1 MAIMGLGKGVF
12 MASASVID
20 ALLITLGIDSSG
32 VKSGMAQ
39 AENTIA
45 ASAKNIMNNILAP
58 LAAAFAIGSAF
69 KEYISNAAAAGLLAE
84 TIGESAEDIS
94 AWAGAVD
101 RAGGDAAAF
110 EGTILS
116 LNDKMLEF
124 TTTGTSS
131 IAPAL
136 AQLGIS
142 ARNAGGDIKSSIDIL
157 EDLSKI
163 AGTMDNKR
171 FTSLAQSLGIDNG
184 TIMLLSKGSAS
195 VSELIERQ
203 KLLGV
208 MNRQDA
214 ETAMLMK
221 NAFKDLIQVL
231 RSISTIIMQFVV
243 PPLTFLTNKL
253 VDFVLYIR
261 EHEVFLRAVI
271 AGIAAVLT
279 GILLPAL
286 IKIGAAMLANP
297 LTWIFIGIATA
308 VLGVSLLIEDLFVYM
323 QGGQSAL
330 AGFWSMFGS
339 GQQISEK
346 LSKIWVKIKDIFDK
360 FLSTAIKNLKLLFKM
375 IGSIV
380 EIVLTFASHL
390 GYIADIIKSIFT
402 FDGQGLKDA
411 FEGFLVSGGKIVD
424 IFIRIIGYIKEA
436 ALNFLDFLGVK
447 EPLMQFFNW
456 LDNIASAVFGK
467 ISGFV
472 SGIADGFKS
481 FGSGIVNFFTGDNKP
496 SPAHA
501 LPADAINNSGKTV
514 SSTTSVSV
522 GAITVTSP
530 NADPKAVAVEIP
542 AAMYN
547 KYKNMAAAANTGVNY

>member
-1 MAIMGLGKGVF
+1 

-20 ALLITLGIDSSG
+20 ALLITLGVDSSG

-45 ASAKNIMNNILAP
+45 QGAKNIMNNILAP

-69 KEYISNAAAAGLLAE
+69 KEYISNAAAAGLLAD

-101 RAGGDAAAF
+101 RAGGDAATF
-110 EGTILS
+110 EGTISS

-124 TTTGTSS
+124 TNTGTSS
-131 IAPAL
+131 IAPVL
-136 AQLGIS
+136 SQLGIS
-142 ARNAGGDIKSSIDIL
+142 ARKAGGDIKSSIDIL

-208 MNRQDA
+208 MSKQDA

-221 NAFKDLIQVL
+221 NAFKDLLQVI

-243 PPLTFLTNKL
+243 PPLTYLTNKL

-279 GILLPAL
+279 AVLLPAL

-297 LTWIFIGIATA
+297 LTWIFIGIAAA

-323 QGGQSAL
+323 QGGKSAL
-330 AGFWSMFGS
+330 AGFWAIFGS

-346 LSKIWVKIKDIFDK
+346 LSKIWVKLKDIFDK
-360 FLSTAIKNLKLLFKM
+360 FLSMAVKNFKTLFKM

-390 GYIADIIKSIFT
+390 GYIANIIKSIFT

-411 FEGFLVSGGKIVD
+411 FAGFLVSGEKIVD
-424 IFIRIIGYIKEA
+424 IFIRIIGYIKEGI
-436 ALNFLDFLGVK
+436 LNFLDFLGVK

-472 SGIADGFKS
+472 SSIVDGFKS
-481 FGSGIVNFFTGDNKP
+481 FGSGIVNFFADGGSP

-501 LPADAINNSGKTV
+501 LPAGAINNNGKTV
-514 SSTTSVSV
+514 SSSTTVSV

-530 NADPKAVAVEIP
+530 NADPKAVAAEIP
-542 AAMYN
+542 AAMNN
-547 KYKNMAAAANTGVNY
+547 KYQNMAAVANAGVAY

>member
-1 MAIMGLGKGVF
+1 

-45 ASAKNIMNNILAP
+45 QGAKNIMNNILAP

-69 KEYISNAAAAGLLAE
+69 KEYISNAAAAGLLAD

-110 EGTILS
+110 EGTISS

-131 IAPAL
+131 IAPVL

-142 ARNAGGDIKSSIDIL
+142 ARKAGGDIKSSIDIL

-171 FTSLAQSLGIDNG
+171 FTNLAHSLGIDNG

-208 MNRQDA
+208 MSRQDA
-214 ETAMLMK
+214 ETALLMK
-221 NAFKDLIQVL
+221 NAFKDLLQVL

-279 GILLPAL
+279 AVLLPAL
-286 IKIGAAMLANP
+286 IKIGAVMLANP
-297 LTWIFIGIATA
+297 LTWIFIGIAAA
-308 VLGVSLLIEDLFVYM
+308 VIGVSLLIEDLFVYM
-323 QGGQSAL
+323 QGGKSAL
-330 AGFWSMFGS
+330 AGFWSIFGS

-346 LSKIWVKIKDIFDK
+346 LSNIWVKLKDIFSSL
-360 FLSTAIKNLKLLFKM
+360 LSTAIKNFK
-375 IGSIV
+375 ILVKTVASLV
-380 EIVLTFASHL
+380 DFVLTLGSYL
-390 GYIADIIKSIFT
+390 GYMLNLIGSIFT
-402 FDGQGLKDA
+402 FDGEGIKKA
-411 FEGFLVSGGKIVD
+411 FEGLGVAADRMLQI
-424 IFIRIIGYIKEA
+424 IIRLGGYIKEA
-436 ALNFLDFLGVK
+436 VLNLFDFLGVK

-472 SGIADGFKS
+472 SSIVDGFKS
-481 FGSGIVNFFTGDNKP
+481 FGSGIVNFFADGGSP

-501 LPADAINNSGKTV
+501 LPAGAINNNGKTV
-514 SSTTSVSV
+514 SSSTTVSV

-530 NADPKAVAVEIP
+530 NADPKAVAAEIP
-542 AAMYN
+542 AAMNN
-547 KYKNMAAAANTGVNY
+547 KYQNMAAVANAGVNY

>member
-1 MAIMGLGKGVF
+1 

-208 MNRQDA
+208 MSRQDA

-279 GILLPAL
+279 AVLLPAL
-286 IKIGAAMLANP
+286 VKIGAAMLANP
-297 LTWIFIGIATA
+297 LTWIFITIATA

-330 AGFWSMFGS
+330 VGFWSMFGS

-390 GYIADIIKSIFT
+390 GYIADIIKSIFS
-402 FDGQGLKDA
+402 FDGQGLKNA
-411 FEGFLVSGGKIVD
+411 FEGFLVSGEKIVD

-436 ALNFLDFLGVK
+436 ALNFLDFLGIK

-472 SGIADGFKS
+472 SGIADGFKY
-481 FGSGIVNFFTGDNKP
+481 FGSGIVNFFTSDNSP

-501 LPADAINNSGKTV
+501 LPAGAINNSGKTV

-530 NADPKAVAVEIP
+530 NADPKAVAAEIP
-542 AAMYN
+542 AAMDN

>member
-1 MAIMGLGKGVF
+1 

-20 ALLITLGIDSSG
+20 ALLITLGVDSSG

-45 ASAKNIMNNILAP
+45 QGAKNIMNNILAP

-69 KEYISNAAAAGLLAE
+69 KEYISNAAAAGLLAD

-110 EGTILS
+110 EGTISS

-124 TTTGTSS
+124 TNTGTSS
-131 IAPAL
+131 IAPVL
-136 AQLGIS
+136 SQLGIS
-142 ARNAGGDIKSSIDIL
+142 ARKAGGDIKSSIDIL

-171 FTSLAQSLGIDNG
+171 FTNLAHSLGIDNG

-208 MNRQDA
+208 MSRQDA
-214 ETAMLMK
+214 ETALLMK
-221 NAFKDLIQVL
+221 NAFKDLLQVI

-243 PPLTFLTNKL
+243 PPLTYLTNKL

-279 GILLPAL
+279 AVMLPAL

-297 LTWIFIGIATA
+297 LTWIFIGIAAA
-308 VLGVSLLIEDLFVYM
+308 VLGVSLLIEYLFVYM
-323 QGGQSAL
+323 QGGKSAL

-346 LSKIWVKIKDIFDK
+346 LSKIWVKLKDIFDK
-360 FLSTAIKNLKLLFKM
+360 FLSMAVKNFKTFVKTVA
-375 IGSIV
+375 SLV
-380 EIVLTFASHL
+380 DFVLTLGSYL
-390 GYIADIIKSIFT
+390 GYILNLIGSIFT
-402 FDGQGLKDA
+402 FDGEGIKKALEGLGAAADRM
-411 FEGFLVSGGKIVD
+411 LQI
-424 IFIRIIGYIKEA
+424 IIRLGGYIKEA
-436 ALNFLDFLGVK
+436 VLNLFDFLGVK
-447 EPLMQFFNW
+447 EPLMQFFNE
-456 LDNIASAVFGK
+456 LDRIASAVFGK

-472 SGIADGFKS
+472 SSIVDGFKS
-481 FGSGIVNFFTGDNKP
+481 FGSGIVNFFADGSSQ

-501 LPADAINNSGKTV
+501 LPAGAINNNGKTV
-514 SSTTSVSV
+514 SSSTTVSV

-530 NADPKAVAVEIP
+530 NADPKAVAAEIP
-542 AAMYN
+542 AAMNN
-547 KYKNMAAAANTGVNY
+547 KYQNMAAVANAGVAY

>member
-1 MAIMGLGKGVF
+1 

-20 ALLITLGIDSSG
+20 ALLITLGVDSSG

-45 ASAKNIMNNILAP
+45 QGAKNIMNNVLKP

-69 KEYISNAAAAGLLAE
+69 KEYISNAAAAGLLAD

-110 EGTILS
+110 EGTISS

-131 IAPAL
+131 IAPVL

-142 ARNAGGDIKSSIDIL
+142 ARKAGGDIKSSIDIL

-171 FTSLAQSLGIDNG
+171 FTNLAHSLGIDNG

-208 MNRQDA
+208 YSRQDA
-214 ETAMLMK
+214 ETALLMK
-221 NAFKDLIQVL
+221 NAFKDLLQVL

-243 PPLTFLTNKL
+243 PPLTYLTNKL

-279 GILLPAL
+279 AVLLPAL

-297 LTWIFIGIATA
+297 LTWIFIGIAAA
-308 VLGVSLLIEDLFVYM
+308 VIGVSLLIEDLFVYM
-323 QGGQSAL
+323 QGGKSAL
-330 AGFWSMFGS
+330 AGFWAIFGS

-346 LSKIWVKIKDIFDK
+346 LSKIWVKLKDIFSSL
-360 FLSTAIKNLKLLFKM
+360 LSTAIKNFK
-375 IGSIV
+375 ILVKTVASLV
-380 EIVLTFASHL
+380 DFVLTLSSYL
-390 GYIADIIKSIFT
+390 GYMLNLIGSIFT
-402 FDGQGLKDA
+402 FDGEGIKKA
-411 FEGFLVSGGKIVD
+411 FEGLGAAADRMLQI
-424 IFIRIIGYIKEA
+424 IIRLGVYIKEA
-436 ALNFLDFLGVK
+436 VLNLFDFLGVK

-472 SGIADGFKS
+472 SSIVDGFKS
-481 FGSGIVNFFTGDNKP
+481 FGSGIVNFFADGGSP

-501 LPADAINNSGKTV
+501 LPAGAINNNGKTV
-514 SSTTSVSV
+514 SSSTTVSV

-530 NADPKAVAVEIP
+530 NADPKAVAAEIP
-542 AAMYN
+542 AAMNN
-547 KYKNMAAAANTGVNY
+547 KYQNMAQAANTGVNY

>member
-1 MAIMGLGKGVF
+1 

-20 ALLITLGIDSSG
+20 ALLITLGVDSSG

-136 AQLGIS
+136 SQLGIS

-157 EDLSKI
+157 EDLSRV
-163 AGTMDNKR
+163 ASTMDNKR
-171 FTSLAQSLGIDNG
+171 FTSLAHSLGIDNG

-208 MNRQDA
+208 MSRQDA

-253 VDFVLYIR
+253 VDFVLYIK

-323 QGGQSAL
+323 QGGKSAL

-411 FEGFLVSGGKIVD
+411 FEGFLVSGEKIVD

-436 ALNFLDFLGVK
+436 VLNLFDFLGIK

-456 LDNIASAVFGK
+456 LDSIASAVFGK

-496 SPAHA
+496 SPAAA
-501 LPADAINNSGKTV
+501 LPAGAINNSGKTV

-530 NADPKAVAVEIP
+530 NADPKAVAAEIP
-542 AAMYN
+542 AAMDN
-547 KYKNMAAAANTGVNY
+547 KYKNMAQAANSGVGY

>member
-1 MAIMGLGKGVF
+1 

-20 ALLITLGIDSSG
+20 ALLITLGVDSSG

-45 ASAKNIMNNILAP
+45 QGAKNIMNNILAP

-69 KEYISNAAAAGLLAE
+69 KEYISNAAAAGLLAD

-101 RAGGDAAAF
+101 RAGGDAATF
-110 EGTILS
+110 EGTISS

-124 TTTGTSS
+124 TNTGTSS
-131 IAPAL
+131 IAPVL

-142 ARNAGGDIKSSIDIL
+142 ARKAGGDIKSSIDIL

-208 MNRQDA
+208 YSRQDA
-214 ETAMLMK
+214 ETALLMK
-221 NAFKDLIQVL
+221 NAFKDLLQVL

-243 PPLTFLTNKL
+243 PPLTYLTNKL

-279 GILLPAL
+279 AVLLPAL

-297 LTWIFIGIATA
+297 LTWIFIGIAAA

-323 QGGQSAL
+323 QGGKSAL

-346 LSKIWVKIKDIFDK
+346 LSKIWVKLKDIFSS
-360 FLSTAIKNLKLLFKM
+360 FLSTAIKNFKIVFKI

-390 GYIADIIKSIFT
+390 GYIANIIKSIFT

-411 FEGFLVSGGKIVD
+411 FAGFLVSGEKIVD
-424 IFIRIIGYIKEA
+424 IFIRIIGYIKEGI
-436 ALNFLDFLGVK
+436 LNFLDFLGVK

-472 SGIADGFKS
+472 SSIVDGFKS
-481 FGSGIVNFFTGDNKP
+481 FGSGIVNFFADGGSP

-501 LPADAINNSGKTV
+501 LPAGAINNNGKTV
-514 SSTTSVSV
+514 SSSTTVSV

-530 NADPKAVAVEIP
+530 NADPKAVAAEIP
-542 AAMYN
+542 AAMNN
-547 KYKNMAAAANTGVNY
+547 KYQNMAAVANAGVAY

>member
-1 MAIMGLGKGVF
+1 
-12 MASASVID
+12 MASSSVID
-20 ALLITLGIDSSG
+20 ALLITLGVDSSG

-45 ASAKNIMNNILAP
+45 QGAKNIMNNILAP

-69 KEYISNAAAAGLLAE
+69 KEYISNAAAAGLLAD

-110 EGTILS
+110 EGTISS

-131 IAPAL
+131 IAPVL

-142 ARNAGGDIKSSIDIL
+142 ARKAGGDIKSSIDIL

-208 MNRQDA
+208 MSRQDA
-214 ETAMLMK
+214 ETAILMK
-221 NAFKDLIQVL
+221 NAFKDLLQVL

-243 PPLTFLTNKL
+243 PPLTYLTNKL

-279 GILLPAL
+279 AVLLPAL

-297 LTWIFIGIATA
+297 LTWIFIGIAAA

-323 QGGQSAL
+323 QGGKSAL
-330 AGFWSMFGS
+330 AGFWATFGT

-346 LSKIWVKIKDIFDK
+346 LSKIWVKLKDIFSSL
-360 FLSTAIKNLKLLFKM
+360 LSTAIKNFK
-375 IGSIV
+375 ILVKTVASLV
-380 EIVLTFASHL
+380 DFVLTLGSYL
-390 GYIADIIKSIFT
+390 GYILNLIGSIFT
-402 FDGQGLKDA
+402 FDGEGIKKA
-411 FEGFLVSGGKIVD
+411 FEGLGVAADRMLQI
-424 IFIRIIGYIKEA
+424 IIRLGGYIKEA
-436 ALNFLDFLGVK
+436 VLNLFDFLGVK

-467 ISGFV
+467 ISGFL
-472 SGIADGFKS
+472 SSIIDGFKS
-481 FGSGIVNFFTGDNKP
+481 FGSGIVNFFADGGSP

-501 LPADAINNSGKTV
+501 LPAGAINNNGKTV
-514 SSTTSVSV
+514 SSSTTVSV
-522 GAITVTSP
+522 GNITVTSP
-530 NADPKAVAVEIP
+530 NADPKAVAAEIP
-542 AAMYN
+542 AAMNN
-547 KYKNMAAAANTGVNY
+547 KYQNMAAVANAGVNY

>member
-1 MAIMGLGKGVF
+1 MANT
-12 MASASVID
+12 SVID

-32 VKSGMAQ
+32 VKSGMTQ

-45 ASAKNIMNNILAP
+45 QGAKNIMNNILAP

-69 KEYISNAAAAGLLAE
+69 KEYISNAAAAGLLAD

-110 EGTILS
+110 EGTISS

-124 TTTGTSS
+124 TNTGTSS
-131 IAPAL
+131 IAPVL

-142 ARNAGGDIKSSIDIL
+142 ARKAGGDIKSSIDIL

-171 FTSLAQSLGIDNG
+171 FTNLAHSLGIDNG

-208 MNRQDA
+208 YSRQDA
-214 ETAMLMK
+214 ETALLMK
-221 NAFKDLIQVL
+221 NAFKDLLQVL

-243 PPLTFLTNKL
+243 PPLTYLTNKL

-279 GILLPAL
+279 AVLLPAL

-297 LTWIFIGIATA
+297 LTWIFIGIAAA

-323 QGGQSAL
+323 QGGKSAL
-330 AGFWSMFGS
+330 AGFWAIFGS

-346 LSKIWVKIKDIFDK
+346 LSKIWVKLKDIFSSL
-360 FLSTAIKNLKLLFKM
+360 LSTAIKNFK
-375 IGSIV
+375 ILVKTVASLV
-380 EIVLTFASHL
+380 DFVLTLGSYL
-390 GYIADIIKSIFT
+390 GYMLNLIGSIFT
-402 FDGQGLKDA
+402 FDGEGIKKA
-411 FEGFLVSGGKIVD
+411 FEGLGAAADRMLQI
-424 IFIRIIGYIKEA
+424 IIRLGGYIKEA
-436 ALNFLDFLGVK
+436 VLNLFDFLGVK

-472 SGIADGFKS
+472 SSIVDGFKS
-481 FGSGIVNFFTGDNKP
+481 FGSGIVNFFADGGSP

-501 LPADAINNSGKTV
+501 LPAGAINNNGKTV
-514 SSTTSVSV
+514 SSSTTVSV

-530 NADPKAVAVEIP
+530 NADPKAVAAEIP
-542 AAMYN
+542 AAMNN
-547 KYKNMAAAANTGVNY
+547 KYQNMAAAANTGVNY

>member
-1 MAIMGLGKGVF
+1 

-58 LAAAFAIGSAF
+58 LAAAFAISSAF

-110 EGTILS
+110 EGTISS

-157 EDLSKI
+157 EDLSRV

-171 FTSLAQSLGIDNG
+171 FTSLVQSLGIDNG

-208 MNRQDA
+208 MSRQDA

-221 NAFKDLIQVL
+221 NAFKDLLQVL

-243 PPLTFLTNKL
+243 PPLTYLTNKL
-253 VDFVLYIR
+253 IDFVLYIR

-330 AGFWSMFGS
+330 AGFWAMFGS

-346 LSKIWVKIKDIFDK
+346 LSKIWTKLKDIFDK
-360 FLSTAIKNLKLLFKM
+360 YLSMAVKNFKTFVKTVA
-375 IGSIV
+375 SLV
-380 EIVLTFASHL
+380 DYVLTLGSYL
-390 GYIADIIKSIFT
+390 GYILNLIGSIFT
-402 FDGQGLKDA
+402 FDGEGIKKALEGLGAAADRM
-411 FEGFLVSGGKIVD
+411 LQI
-424 IFIRIIGYIKEA
+424 IIRLGGYIKEA
-436 ALNFLDFLGVK
+436 ALNLFDFLGIK
-447 EPLMQFFNW
+447 EPLMRFFNE
-456 LDNIASAVFGK
+456 LDRIASAVFGK

-481 FGSGIVNFFTGDNKP
+481 FGSGIVNFFTSDNSP

-501 LPADAINNSGKTV
+501 IPAGAINNSGKTV

-530 NADPKAVAVEIP
+530 NADPKAVAAEIP
-542 AAMYN
+542 AAMDN
-547 KYKNMAAAANTGVNY
+547 KFYNMAQAANSGVNY